1 MSEEDTGTAFRSARN
16 IWQQRAASTSGSGKI
31 SPPKFRTRD
40 SAKSSNQPPLSP
52 SSRKEGIDPFQ
63 AYGITFNADHD
74 GLSANG
80 TLTIKRLIPGGS
92 ADLAGV
98 IFPGDTL
105 IEVEGADVL
114 GSKFNKKCPSR
125 AHQLYTSQ
133 IFPFIHP
140 SPLFFTL

>member
-1 MSEEDTGTAFRSARN
+1 MSEEDTSNAFRSARSL
-16 IWQQRAASTSGSGKI
+16 WQQRTASSGSGKI

-40 SAKSSNQPPLSP
+40 SSKTNQPPLSP
-52 SSRKEGIDPFQ
+52 SSRNQGIDPFQ
-63 AYGITFNADHD
+63 SYGIIFNAEHE

-105 IEVEGADVL
+105 YEVEGANVL
-114 GSKFNKKCPSR
+114 G
-125 AHQLYTSQ
+125 
-133 IFPFIHP
+133 
-140 SPLFFTL
+140 

>member
-1 MSEEDTGTAFRSARN
+1 MSEEDTGNAFRSARS
-16 IWQQRAASTSGSGKI
+16 IWQQLAASSGGSGKI

-40 SAKSSNQPPLSP
+40 NSRSNSQPPLSP
-52 SSRKEGIDPFQ
+52 SSRKDGYDPFQ
-63 AYGITFNADHD
+63 AYGIIFNAEHE

-105 IEVEGADVL
+105 NEVEGANVL
-114 GSKFNKKCPSR
+114 GLGSIR
-125 AHQLYTSQ
+125 ACTSV
-133 IFPFIHP
+133 
-140 SPLFFTL
+140 